1 MAFKKYKQAWLIGL
15 LMVSGIVASGGTGCG
30 KSSSSSALTGPFVYF
45 TGPGLYKVN
54 INGGSV
60 GTVAYTPTPGGLAAD
75 STSLYFYS
83 SSSGLNKV
91 AKDNNPNGNGI
102 INLTTN
108 IQPPMAAPSTW
119 MAVDSSNVY
128 WVGGSSGNGSVQ
140 KISINGGTVTTLAS
154 GLPSPVSIAV
164 DSNNVYWTDRTGLV
178 SKVPVNSGPV
188 TTLYDGSSF
197 GAAPLGIAV
206 DNGNVYWGEAELS
219 GSVFTGG
226 AIKKIS
232 VNGLTVTTLA
242 SGLTSPTDLTV
253 DSQNV
258 YWIEY
263 PGWTTSSTPASI
275 MQVGINGGPVTTLAT
290 GQIDAKGIVVDAT
303 SVYWLDSC
311 QSGSS
316 TGSVQK
322 APINGGSVTAIASGL
337 TNPGNIAIDR

>member
-15 LMVSGIVASGGTGCG
+15 MMVSGIVTFGGTGCG
-30 KSSSSSALTGPFVYF
+30 KSGSSSTLTGPFVYF

-60 GTVAYTPTPGGLAAD
+60 GTVAFTTTPVGLAAD

-91 AKDNNPNGNGI
+91 AKDNSSGVV
-102 INLTTN
+102 NLTTN
-108 IQPPMAAPSTW
+108 MTTPIAPANTW
-119 MAVDSSNVY
+119 MAVDGSNVY
-128 WVGGSSGNGSVQ
+128 WVEGGGGNGAVK
-140 KISINGGTVTTLAS
+140 KISINGGNVITLAS

-164 DSNNVYWTDRTGLV
+164 DSSNVYWTDRTGLV
-178 SKVPVNSGPV
+178 NKVPVNSGPV

-226 AIKKIS
+226 AIKKIGT
-232 VNGLTVTTLA
+232 NGLTVTTLA

-263 PGWTTSSTPASI
+263 PGWTTSSTSASI

-290 GQIDAKGIVVDAT
+290 GQTDAKGIVVDST

-322 APINGGSVTAIASGL
+322 APINGGTVTAIASGL